1 MSPRGL
7 RLELESV
14 REELQ
19 NCREAHA
26 AETLSL
32 TQQLETERER
42 REREG
47 DKREGETE
55 RSTMMSSLGE
65 GRSQRGYNNGRRME
79 RLRSKLRNQV
89 EQSNYLRVKLGR
101 QLRVE
106 SSILCGKRV
115 KYLISYCM
123 STKNSTYHIVL
134 IFRGSLISRISRIWN
149 RSRNLF
155 NENLSHC
162 AVTPM
167 GNTNSRNLFNEFL
180 QSSYSRK
187 FRPAKYKRYTVI
199 MCLCILFKAHF

>member
-32 TQQLETERER
+32 RQQLETKRER

-55 RSTMMSSLGE
+55 RSMMMSSLGE
-65 GRSQRGYNNGRRME
+65 GRSQRGYSSSRRME

-89 EQSNYLRVKLGR
+89 EQSNYLRVKLG
-101 QLRVE
+101 
-106 SSILCGKRV
+106 I
-115 KYLISYCM
+115 
-123 STKNSTYHIVL
+123 
-134 IFRGSLISRISRIWN
+134 
-149 RSRNLF
+149 
-155 NENLSHC
+155 
-162 AVTPM
+162 
-167 GNTNSRNLFNEFL
+167 
-180 QSSYSRK
+180 
-187 FRPAKYKRYTVI
+187 
-199 MCLCILFKAHF
+199 